1 MEDVMANDAFLIA
14 VALWLVAAVAALL
27 RITPVARAALGFGA
41 VAGIAGAVLALPG
54 GSPAATLPLGI
65 AASRWG
71 FEITP
76 AAAWL
81 MLLGLIPAALA
92 GWLASP
98 SRDGKAAWCFGAA
111 ASLIGALGVFG
122 LQDAVGFLIAWELMS
137 LGGAAMILGER
148 LVEDAGRPSLFML
161 ALLEVG
167 SVALMVAMLLLATGT
182 HGLSFA
188 LFAARAPFL
197 GVGMQVWIG
206 LLLLIGFGAKLG
218 LLPFYEWFPNAYGS
232 ASGATGALM
241 SGVVLNA
248 AFFGLARGLSEW
260 LAPAEAGLVF
270 FHGLIVSVGVVSAIL
285 TALYAFQQDDWRCLL
300 SFSSAEN
307 ASLAVML
314 LGASLMFG
322 RDGLHALAG
331 LAWIVALLHLG
342 GHALA
347 KGALFLT
354 ADGVFGAT
362 GSYELRQQG
371 LLRRA
376 AWPLGLGALLA
387 GGSLAAMPPLAG
399 FVSEWY
405 LFQTV
410 FQGFH
415 LAGLGDRL
423 LLAAAG
429 AGLALTAAIAL
440 AVFVKLLGLGLLGTA
455 PERERIDLPR
465 SLAVGLLGISVTVL
479 AVGMPGWLGGLIHAA
494 PGYADQVAGQMREGW
509 LLVPLTSKFAFISPS
524 KLIIVMPLLSLLP
537 IILLLVSRATRMR
550 RAPVWYGGK
559 RQDPTTSATTALAF
573 SNALRE
579 FYSFV
584 YRPQR
589 NTRRELAEGSNGQRY
604 FVRRLTFTHDVAPVF
619 GPLLFLPAKRLT
631 IAAAQQLRRLQSGH
645 LNTYLAFIGILLVLI
660 LIVPLLLR

>member
-1 MEDVMANDAFLIA
+1 MAIDAFAIA
-14 VALWLVAAVAALL
+14 LALWLIAAIAALL
-27 RITPVARAALGFGA
+27 RIAPVARVALGFGA
-41 VAGIAGAVLALPG
+41 VAGIVGAAASLPG
-54 GSPAATLPLGI
+54 GSPAVTLPLGI
-65 AASRWG
+65 AASHWV
-71 FEITP
+71 FAITP

-81 MLLGLIPAALA
+81 MLLGLIPAALS
-92 GWLASP
+92 GWLGSP
-98 SRDGKAAWCFGAA
+98 TRTGKAGWCFGAA

-122 LQDAVGFLIAWELMS
+122 VQDAAGFLVAWELMS
-137 LGGAAMILGER
+137 LGGAVMILGER
-148 LVEDAGRPSLFML
+148 LADDVGRPSLFML

-167 SVALMVAMLLLATGT
+167 SVALMVAMLLLATGA
-182 HGLSFA
+182 HSLSFA
-188 LFAARAPFL
+188 AFAARAPAL
-197 GVGMQVWIG
+197 GLPMQGWIG

-218 LLPFYEWFPNAYGS
+218 LLPFYEWFPGAYGS
-232 ASGATGALM
+232 ASGATGAIM

-248 AFFGLARGLSEW
+248 AFFGLARGLGQW
-260 LAPAEAGLVF
+260 LAPDALPF
-270 FHGLIVSVGVVSAIL
+270 SHGVIVAVGVVSAIL
-285 TALYAFQQDDWRCLL
+285 TTLYAFQQEDWRALL

-307 ASLAVML
+307 ASISVVL

-322 RDGLHALAG
+322 RDGLADLAG
-331 LAWIVALLHLG
+331 LAWIAALIHLG

-362 GSYELRQQG
+362 GSYALRQQG

-387 GGSLAAMPPLAG
+387 AGSLAAMPPQAG

-440 AVFVKLLGLGLLGTA
+440 ATFVKLLGIGLLGTA
-455 PERERIDLPR
+455 PERTRIGLPHA
-465 SLAVGLLGISVTVL
+465 LAVGLLGVAVTAL
-479 AVGMPGWLGGLIHAA
+479 AVGLPWWLAGLAHAA
-494 PGYADQVAGQMREGW
+494 PHYAGQVAETMRDGW
-509 LLVPLTSKFAFISPS
+509 LLVPLTAKFAFISPS
-524 KLIIVMPLLSLLP
+524 KLVIAMPLLALLP
-537 IILLLVSRATRMR
+537 ILFLLISRATKVR

-559 RQDPTTSATTALAF
+559 RQDPVESATTALAF
-573 SNALRE
+573 SNGLRE

-584 YRPQR
+584 YRPKR
-589 NTRRELAEGSNGQRY
+589 RTRRELAEGSYGQRY
-604 FVRRLTFTHDVAPVF
+604 FVRRLVFTQDVAPVF
-619 GPLLFLPAKRLT
+619 GPLLFSPAKRLT
-631 IAAAQQLRRLQSGH
+631 IAIAQRLRRLQSGH
-645 LNTYLAFIGILLVLI
+645 LNAYLAFIAILLVLI